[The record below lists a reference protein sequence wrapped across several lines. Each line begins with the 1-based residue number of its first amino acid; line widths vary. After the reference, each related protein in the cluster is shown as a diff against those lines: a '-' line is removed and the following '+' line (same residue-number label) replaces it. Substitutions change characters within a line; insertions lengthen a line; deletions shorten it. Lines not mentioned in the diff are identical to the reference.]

1 MKDGRIIFPDGMSY
15 RLLVLPR
22 LDTMTPPLLRK
33 IKQLVDAGAT
43 VIGEPPRKSPS
54 LENYPQCDAEIE
66 RLAAETWRSGR
77 VIRDTPAT
85 AAASDS
91 PRTTAKGTPHPQ
103 FPDMY
108 CDYQMTAQV
117 LSGMNIPPDFESDGD
132 VRYVH
137 RHELGADI
145 YFVGNRT
152 SAPLSAT
159 CRFRVTGLR
168 PELWDPVTG
177 CWHPLPEFRRAEGRT
192 SVPLEFA
199 PGQSYFVVFRDGPRR
214 SGTNFP
220 PLKSVVELAGPW
232 EVTFDAK
239 WGGPDKPVTFKTL
252 QDWTRREEDG
262 IRYYSG
268 TAIYRK
274 TFDVP
279 SASPGK
285 EQFLDLGE
293 VKNLA
298 RVTLNGRDLGV
309 AWCPPW
315 RVALP
320 AGLLKP
326 AGNQL
331 EIKVANLW
339 PNRLIKD
346 AGLPRSGG

>member
-1 MKDGRIIFPDGMSY
+1 MPKGRRPLFGPPQLGPVGRPAPPPGLQFRRMGRWAGTLIQRAALAPRPDRVSRRHELSAARAAAVGN
-15 RLLVLPR
+15 
-22 LDTMTPPLLRK
+22 D
-33 IKQLVDAGAT
+33 DAGRAAEDRQT
-43 VIGEPPRKSPS
+43 TGRGWGYGRRPAAASARRAWKTIPSAMPKSMP
-54 LENYPQCDAEIE
+54 
-66 RLAAETWRSGR
+66 LAAETWRGGR

-199 PGQSYFVVFRDGPRR
+199 PGKATSSSFATAQGDPGP
-214 SGTNFP
+214 T
-220 PLKSVVELAGPW
+220 
-232 EVTFDAK
+232 
-239 WGGPDKPVTFKTL
+239 
-252 QDWTRREEDG
+252 
-262 IRYYSG
+262 
-268 TAIYRK
+268 
-274 TFDVP
+274 
-279 SASPGK
+279 SPH
-285 EQFLDLGE
+285 
-293 VKNLA
+293 
-298 RVTLNGRDLGV
+298 
-309 AWCPPW
+309 
-315 RVALP
+315 
-320 AGLLKP
+320 
-326 AGNQL
+326 
-331 EIKVANLW
+331 
-339 PNRLIKD
+339 
-346 AGLPRSGG
+346 

>member
-1 MKDGRIIFPDGMSY
+1 M
-15 RLLVLPR
+15 
-22 LDTMTPPLLRK
+22 
-33 IKQLVDAGAT
+33 
-43 VIGEPPRKSPS
+43 
-54 LENYPQCDAEIE
+54 
-66 RLAAETWRSGR
+66 
-77 VIRDTPAT
+77 
-85 AAASDS
+85 
-91 PRTTAKGTPHPQ
+91 
-103 FPDMY
+103 
-108 CDYQMTAQV
+108 
-117 LSGMNIPPDFESDGD
+117 
-132 VRYVH
+132 
-137 RHELGADI
+137 
-145 YFVGNRT
+145 
-152 SAPLSAT
+152 
-159 CRFRVTGLR
+159 
-168 PELWDPVTG
+168 
-177 CWHPLPEFRRAEGRT
+177 
-192 SVPLEFA
+192 
-199 PGQSYFVVFRDGPRR
+199 
-214 SGTNFP
+214 
-220 PLKSVVELAGPW
+220 VELAGPW

-252 QDWTRREEDG
+252 QDWTQREEDG

-346 AGLPRSGG
+346 AGLPPKRRLTWTTWNPYKPADALLPSGLLGPVRLMVTN